1 MTLSAPRSVGDT
13 RRLPPSGL
21 LRFAMI
27 AVAASAVFAHTHDA
41 HAQARRARPRRAQ
54 AAPQPQLTACQQ
66 LDSMDPAVS
75 EDLSLLE
82 RASAEAAGRRD
93 VGCLAKVSARY
104 IARTECA
111 RGHDAASLA
120 VSLAP
125 NEPSAQC
132 VWGLAEHCRIRGDA
146 TLQGTGDVVSCGA
159 PLTRAT
165 DALAYCGE
173 LENDPSAAAAAV
185 RSIIDTAEVCR
196 DDGDLFAT
204 ATVLAADFDVRS
216 RELDVLR
223 ADTLP
228 YLLTD
233 ANLVVRLSDWLSSGA
248 RAMVTTPTL
257 RARSAE
263 FLRRMAAAN
272 RVASPTNPVLVSGRA
287 LLALE
292 GATTRLSPSNYG
304 QMTSTVQ
311 WMLDRGLLAHAPIAQ
326 ALGQLPLIRAAA
338 APVPD
343 AELARLRTLRQG
355 LRRVNGPERSL
366 AMLGLGI
373 TTSVRSQQPP
383 CDRARQMLEVLSDF
397 EADPGARSLPLA
409 HYGGALLEAAREGG
423 QAASACPQGG
433 RALVH
438 EFDRVVERLEAGSSP
453 FEMGVDF
460 QSTATVA
467 MNQGA
472 AR

>member
-1 MTLSAPRSVGDT
+1 MRRNCLVLAAVSAALEVASVSAPALAQRRS
-13 RRLPPSGL
+13 
-21 LRFAMI
+21 
-27 AVAASAVFAHTHDA
+27 
-41 HAQARRARPRRAQ
+41 RARAPVS
-54 AAPQPQLTACQQ
+54 APQLSPCQM
-66 LDSMDPAVS
+66 LDSLDPAVT
-75 EDLSLLE
+75 EDLTLLE

-93 VGCLAKVSARY
+93 VGCLAKVAARY

-146 TLQGTGDVVSCGA
+146 TLQGTGDVISCGA

-173 LENDPSAAAAAV
+173 LESDSTAAAAAV
-185 RSIIDTAEVCR
+185 RAIVDTAEVCR
-196 DDGDLFAT
+196 DDGDMFAT
-204 ATVLAADFDVRS
+204 ASVLAQDFNVQS
-216 RELDVLR
+216 RELEVLR
-223 ADTLP
+223 TDSLP

-233 ANLVVRLSDWLSSGA
+233 ANLVVRLSDWLGAGA

-263 FLRRMAAAN
+263 FLRRMVAGN
-272 RVASPTNPVLVSGRA
+272 RHTNPSNPVLVSGRA

-292 GATTRLSPSNYG
+292 GATTRLSPSNFG
-304 QMTSTVQ
+304 QMTATVQ
-311 WMLDRGLLAHAPIAQ
+311 WMLDRGLLAHAPISQ

-338 APVPD
+338 APVP
-343 AELARLRTLRQG
+343 AQELARLRQLRTG
-355 LRRVNGPERSL
+355 LRAVQGPERAL

-373 TTSVRSQQPP
+373 TTSVRTLQPP

-397 EADPGARSLPLA
+397 EADPGARSIPVA
-409 HYGGALLEAAREGG
+409 QYGGALLEAAREGG
-423 QAASACPQGG
+423 NAAAACPQGG
-433 RALVH
+433 RALAH
-438 EFDRVVERLEAGSSP
+438 EFERVEERLAAGGSP
-453 FEMGVDF
+453 FEMAVDF
-460 QSTATVA
+460 QSVA
-467 MNQGA
+467 MNQGGV
-472 AR
+472 R

>member
-1 MTLSAPRSVGDT
+1 MRTHTRITLALTV
-13 RRLPPSGL
+13 
-21 LRFAMI
+21 
-27 AVAASAVFAHTHDA
+27 VSAVISQAPDA
-41 HAQARRARPRRAQ
+41 AAQRRTRARRQTQ
-54 AAPQPQLTACQQ
+54 APAPALTPCQQ
-66 LDSMDPAVS
+66 LDSLDPAVS
-75 EDLSLLE
+75 EDITLLE

-93 VGCLAKVSARY
+93 VGCLAKVAARY

-146 TLQGTGDVVSCGA
+146 TLQGTGDIISCGA

-173 LENDPSAAAAAV
+173 LESDATAAAAAV
-185 RSIIDTAEVCR
+185 RAIIDTAEVCR
-196 DDGDLFAT
+196 DDGDMFAT
-204 ATVLAADFDVRS
+204 ASVLANDFDVRS
-216 RELDVLR
+216 RELDALR
-223 ADTLP
+223 TDALP

-233 ANLVVRLSDWLSSGA
+233 ANLVVRLSDWLGAGA

-263 FLRRMAAAN
+263 FLRRMVAGR
-272 RVASPTNPVLVSGRA
+272 RVSAPSNPVLVSGRA

-292 GATTRLSPSNYG
+292 GATTRLSASNYG
-304 QMTSTVQ
+304 QMTATVQ
-311 WMLDRGLLAHAPIAQ
+311 WMLEQGLLAHPPISQ

-338 APVPD
+338 APVPPQ
-343 AELARLRTLRQG
+343 ELARLRQLRTG
-355 LRRVNGPERSL
+355 LRVVNGPERAL

-373 TTSVRSQQPP
+373 TTSVRTLQPP

-397 EADPGARSLPLA
+397 EADPGARSVPLA
-409 HYGGALLEAAREGG
+409 QYGGALLEAAREGG
-423 QAASACPQGG
+423 NAASACPQGG

-438 EFDRVVERLEAGSSP
+438 EFERVEERLAAGGSP

-460 QSTATVA
+460 QQVA

>member
-1 MTLSAPRSVGDT
+1 MDHRRHHVPLVLRLSATTLV
-13 RRLPPSGL
+13 
-21 LRFAMI
+21 AI
-27 AVAASAVFAHTHDA
+27 AALSHSTDA
-41 HAQARRARPRRAQ
+41 LAQARRSRARRGQP
-54 AAPQPQLTACQQ
+54 APQPQLTPCQQ
-66 LDSMDPAVS
+66 LDSLDPAVS

-132 VWGLAEHCRIRGDA
+132 VWGLAEHCRIRGEA
-146 TLQGTGDVVSCGA
+146 TLQGTGDIVSCGA

-173 LENDPSAAAAAV
+173 LENDSSAAAAAV
-185 RSIIDTAEVCR
+185 RAVIDTAEVCR

-216 RELDVLR
+216 RELEVLR
-223 ADTLP
+223 ADPLP

-233 ANLVVRLSDWLSSGA
+233 ANLVVRLSDWLSAGA

-263 FLRRMAAAN
+263 FLRRMAASN
-272 RVASPTNPVLVSGRA
+272 RVAAPSNPVLVSGRA

-304 QMTSTVQ
+304 QMTATVQ
-311 WMLDRGLLAHAPIAQ
+311 WMLDRGLLAHAPVAQ

-343 AELARLRTLRQG
+343 AELARLRALRLG
-355 LRRVNGPERSL
+355 LRRVNGPERAL

-373 TTSVRSQQPP
+373 TTSVRSVQPP

-438 EFDRVVERLEAGSSP
+438 EFDRVTERLEAGGSP

-460 QSTATVA
+460 QSAVA
-467 MNQGA
+467 MNQGG